1 MFDIELIYPD
11 LKQKTLIVSEQT
23 SIEFIK
29 KKTGKHD
36 NKIELIYNG
45 NILEDDKKLI
55 DYEIKKTTT
64 IYVVIFNNNTIN
76 QIDSIQN
83 QLNYIDNFINIINNF
98 NNQYISELNTLNSM
112 GFTNR
117 NRNISLLT
125 LYQGNLESV
134 ISFLLDEINL

>member
-23 SIEFIK
+23 AIEFIK
-29 KKTGKHD
+29 KKTGKDD

-45 NILEDDKKLI
+45 NILENDKKLI

-64 IYVVIFNNNTIN
+64 IYVAIFNNTTTIE
-76 QIDSIQN
+76 IDSIQS

-98 NNQYISELNTLNSM
+98 NTQYISELNTLNSM

-117 NRNISLLT
+117 NRNITLLT

>member
-11 LKQKTLIVSEQT
+11 LKKKTLIVSEQT
-23 SIEFIK
+23 AIEFIK
-29 KKTGKHD
+29 KKTAKD
-36 NKIELIYNG
+36 YNKIELIYNG
-45 NILEDDKKLI
+45 NILENDKKLI
-55 DYEIKKTTT
+55 DYQIKDTTT

-76 QIDSIQN
+76 EIDSIQS
-83 QLNYIDNFINIINNF
+83 QLDCIDNFINIINNL
-98 NNQYISELNTLNSM
+98 NNQYISELNTLNTM

-134 ISFLLDEINL
+134 ISVLLEEIN